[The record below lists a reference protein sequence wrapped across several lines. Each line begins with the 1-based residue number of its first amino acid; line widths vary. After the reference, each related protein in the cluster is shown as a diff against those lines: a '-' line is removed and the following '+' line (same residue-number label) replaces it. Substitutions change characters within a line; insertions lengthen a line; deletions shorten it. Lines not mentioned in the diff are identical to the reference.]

1 MSNHNFQKH
10 IPDLLKLCQNI
21 GQIQLDGQK
30 NLNINL
36 KSDNTPV
43 TNIDI
48 RSSELIVSYLSR
60 TFKGDTIISEE
71 SDDKSNKKLSYWLVD
86 PIDGTKN
93 YIKGGEQFCIC
104 ISYIHNSYPSFG
116 IIYIPSSKEF
126 YYASS
131 GEGAF
136 LIKENMHKVK
146 ITNKSQIDNNIFVST
161 VIRDSVVK
169 LLNNNFKHS
178 KLIYMSSAI
187 KFVRVAEG
195 KGHFSV
201 RLGPTH
207 EWDTAAGQCIIE
219 ESGAL
224 FVDKNLERFRYG
236 QGSKFLNGPFFVVN
250 GQMKEHEDSINQCLS
265 LI

>member
-10 IPDLLKLCQNI
+10 IPDLLKLCEDI
-21 GQIQLDGQK
+21 GKIQLDGQK

-48 RSSELIVSYLSR
+48 RSSEMIVSYLAR

-71 SDDKSNKKLSYWLVD
+71 SDDKSNKDHSYWLVD

-104 ISYIHNSYPSFG
+104 ISYIHKSYPSFG

-136 LIKENMHKVK
+136 LIKENMPKVK
-146 ITNKSQIDNNIFVST
+146 IINKFQIENNIYVST
-161 VIRDSVVK
+161 VIRDSVVE
-169 LLNNNFKHS
+169 LLNDNFKDS
-178 KLIYMSSAI
+178 ELVYMSSAI

-195 KGHFSV
+195 KGHFSL

-219 ESGAL
+219 ECGAHFL
-224 FVDKNLERFRYG
+224 DKNLERFRYG

-250 GQMKEHEDSINQCLS
+250 GDVEYHKKSISQCLS

>member
-1 MSNHNFQKH
+1 MSKHNFQKH
-10 IPDLLKLCQNI
+10 IPSFLKLCREI
-21 GQIQLDGQK
+21 GNMQLEGQK
-30 NLNINL
+30 DLNIDL

-48 RSSELIVSYLSR
+48 RSSELIVSFLSK
-60 TFKGDTIISEE
+60 TFQDDIIISEE
-71 SDDKSNKKLSYWLVD
+71 SENKPNKESSYWLVD

-93 YIKGGEQFCIC
+93 YIKGGQHFCIC
-104 ISYIHNSYPSFG
+104 ISYVYNGYPIFG
-116 IIYIPSSKEF
+116 LIYIPSSKEF
-126 YYASS
+126 YYASA
-131 GEGAF
+131 GNGAY
-136 LIKENMHKVK
+136 LIKEDMSPFK
-146 ITNKSQIDNNIFVST
+146 INNESQADSNIYVST

-169 LLNNNFKHS
+169 ILNDNFKDS
-178 KLIYMSSAI
+178 KLVYMSSAI

-219 ESGAL
+219 ECGGHFL
-224 FVDKNLERFRYG
+224 DKNLERFAYG
-236 QGSKFLNGPFFVVN
+236 LGDKFLNGPFFVVN
-250 GQMKEHEDSINQCLS
+250 GNMETHKNSISQCLS